1 VWVFVKYQNQ
11 IDNLWKPAKL
21 SSTAGNHSVSGGG
34 ATLQVDPVADSLGVF
49 IRRSSPGAG
58 NINSTSVTLRMGPR
72 NGTGA
77 FNFKVF
83 GVEMVH
89 APQDAVQIGDGT
101 VSGLLYL
108 APTTIDATRQS
119 TGLTTGALY
128 RGSPA
133 IPPSFPMGFNAV
145 YAMKYKATNEHWVD
159 F

>member
-1 VWVFVKYQNQ
+1 MFVKYQNQ